1 MLAAPELESEEH
13 ALSYLHRT
21 IENLCK
27 ALAVGSIADTQVL
40 TVSAQDSSGVVIPN
54 AVVQVSSSS
63 TATATVDSATVTT
76 GADGTAAD
84 IGVNGVA
91 KGDAVITVA
100 NLASSATVTA
110 TATATISVVAAGIA
124 SVALSFD
131 KTEYA
136 AGEKATI
143 TVTAKNADGV
153 LVGDHSYA
161 DLFATGGISS
171 SAALAADLTAVTKIL
186 TNGVATYTVYMP
198 LAVGPVTVA
207 ATLGTGVATA
217 IQATAVSAV
226 ATVQSDGVAVAA
238 LSVAVTEMVS
248 ALKKQITAL
257 TNLVIKIQKKV
268 KA

>member
-63 TATATVDSATVTT
+63 TATVDSATVTT

-110 TATATISVVAAGIA
+110 
-124 SVALSFD
+124 
-131 KTEYA
+131 
-136 AGEKATI
+136 
-143 TVTAKNADGV
+143 KNADGV
-153 LVGDHSYA
+153 LVGDQSYA

-217 IQATAVSAV
+217 IQATAA
-226 ATVQSDGVAVAA
+226 AQDAADAVAA